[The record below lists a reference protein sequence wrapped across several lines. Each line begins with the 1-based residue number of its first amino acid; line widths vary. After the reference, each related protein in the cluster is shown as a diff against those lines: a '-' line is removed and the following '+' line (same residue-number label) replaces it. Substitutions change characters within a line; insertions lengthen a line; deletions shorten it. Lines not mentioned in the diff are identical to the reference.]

1 MGGHIRSR
9 HPRMSKTYRQ
19 RQIIFQKRAR
29 DRKCHTV
36 ARDLYEKIK
45 VDGLDP
51 RDEKTFKQQ
60 KNQMS
65 RVEKWRKALQEM
77 ELTANHDRY
86 MELDPRLHVTPE
98 QIHNSDKSKI
108 RCIKQKIYD
117 QLKLSESER
126 RKNMTEYWAKRLDEI
141 MRVPVFE

>member
-1 MGGHIRSR
+1 
-9 HPRMSKTYRQ
+9 MSETYRQ

-29 DRKCHTV
+29 DRKCHAV

-45 VDGLDP
+45 VDGLHP

-60 KNQMS
+60 KKQMS
-65 RVEKWRKALQEM
+65 RVEKWRKALQERK
-77 ELTANHDRY
+77 LTTTDDS
-86 MELDPRLHVTPE
+86 EITLDPELHVTPE

-117 QLKLSESER
+117 QLKLSDAER
-126 RKNMTEYWAKRLDEI
+126 RQNMTEYWAKRLDEI
-141 MRVPVFE
+141 MRVPIVK